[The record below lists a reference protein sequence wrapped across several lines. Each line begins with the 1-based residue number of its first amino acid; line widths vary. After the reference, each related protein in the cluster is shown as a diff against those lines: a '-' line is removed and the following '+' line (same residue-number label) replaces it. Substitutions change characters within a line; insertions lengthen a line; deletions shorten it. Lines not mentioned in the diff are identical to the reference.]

1 MARVETIQ
9 NRECGAC
16 TVCCT
21 AKPIS
26 SGGMVKPP
34 GITCEHCTTHG
45 CGIYETRYDICIGY
59 LCGWKWAPFIPE
71 EMRPDKSGLLFD
83 IIQEPAKDGYVGEVI
98 ILAFKDPED
107 FARGRGPDIIS
118 YLIDQNVA
126 VYLSRPGPPGML
138 NAKVQVN
145 KGFGPSVRA
154 GNLPAFLVELR
165 KVVQGL
171 GNHRWEPFV
180 PPDQR

>member
-138 NAKVQVN
+138 NATVQVN